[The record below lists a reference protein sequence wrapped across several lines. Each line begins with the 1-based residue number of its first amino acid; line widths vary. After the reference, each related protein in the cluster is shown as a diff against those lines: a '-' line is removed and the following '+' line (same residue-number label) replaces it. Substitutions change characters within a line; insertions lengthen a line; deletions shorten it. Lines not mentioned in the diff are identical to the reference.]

1 MRLFSDLTNL
11 TSSPNLNGN
20 MGPKPK
26 GRLGRPHQQGIAGKR
41 SPKKRAKQRKIE
53 DEEDS
58 DDETLGKG
66 KLPARGRRE
75 SRNKYSLS
83 TKVQA
88 IQKMASGKMVSS
100 VSDDMGI
107 PVGMVSQWW
116 LQRDD
121 IRAAYEREVLRESG
135 QDMVEEHIRMSQ
147 EDFNRKRMEKFL
159 ASNPDR
165 PAMFQPHKRQH
176 PTDPLSDDSVAD
188 PDEDFSAE
196 EYMRKRKK
204 ATPSPSSEEDAGSW
218 SMSFVGDKSPP
229 VKSKHVAKNKI
240 KDMPAVKD
248 SQKPIPIN
256 SKIKELAPHMKSK
269 RSSNSPKKGGSGSS
283 GRMMNQIKKIK
294 KDQRKMRKDCKE
306 DLTSVRTSTYE
317 VKETPPIPTPVSKS
331 PDIEVPGWRV
341 VEPPPRAVSPFE
353 RAISPSFE
361 RSLSPSPPPEKEVES
376 GSSSLIL
383 QSPSRPQE
391 QTISSRMN
399 TVDNPEPILSE
410 NAVAVPGDSNSKP
423 LSLKVKTELP
433 SSKSP
438 PMKAS
443 AVPPPARNVKSEP
456 AEEYVESREADASS
470 IASEDGNLMDF
481 LEKVKKPEDDDELV
495 DRYYSPFGLKTG
507 EDRPRQV
514 NLKAEKVS
522 PLKSVT
528 MEQHDDLRLEE
539 DRGAVSPPRTDLL
552 AAYPDIQ
559 IAPSNPSVVSV
570 QHSSPAVNALQRIP
584 GLEVRPPSKDREQ
597 LQFSQN
603 QIRGS
608 PLVRKPSIE
617 EIGEV
622 IAHQAPVYP
631 QPIIQRG
638 GVRARGRAR
647 GNSLVRPMS
656 PQVRLMSPQMRAPM
670 ARGTL
675 PPGVRMRIRGGG
687 QQQPVR
693 GLGRGEMRPRLP
705 AGQSPILGG
714 RGRIVQRGQLAQ
726 TRGGGVLRGQPVGR
740 VLPGRG
746 RANLRGVAR
755 PQMIRGAGPQGTA
768 QPMMMRPRQPA
779 PRMISNNQGPRT
791 AGASRYQVPQPMI
804 AHNRGPQGPR
814 YAQPGTRFASPRGA
828 YSPAPAR
835 GMMPQRGGAVRGQ
848 PMVRARGAPPPA
860 QQQVQPGQ
868 QAHPAQGRPGE
879 AKRKVTVEL
888 SDRQLAALK
897 SLGIM

>member
-1 MRLFSDLTNL
+1 M
-11 TSSPNLNGN
+11 
-20 MGPKPK
+20 
-26 GRLGRPHQQGIAGKR
+26 
-41 SPKKRAKQRKIE
+41 
-53 DEEDS
+53 
-58 DDETLGKG
+58 
-66 KLPARGRRE
+66 
-75 SRNKYSLS
+75 YSLS

-147 EDFNRKRMEKFL
+147 EDFDRKRMEKFL

-176 PTDPLSDDSVAD
+176 PTDPLSDDSAAD

-196 EYMRKRKK
+196 EYMKKRKK

-229 VKSKHVAKNKI
+229 VKAKHVAKNKI

-248 SQKPIPIN
+248 SQKPMPTN
-256 SKIKELAPHMKSK
+256 TKIKELAPHMKGN

-294 KDQRKMRKDCKE
+294 KDQRKKRKDCKE
-306 DLTSVRTSTYE
+306 DFTSVRTSTYE
-317 VKETPPIPTPVSKS
+317 VKETPPVPAQVSKS

-341 VEPPPRAVSPFE
+341 VESPP

-361 RSLSPSPPPEKEVES
+361 RALSPSPPPEKEVES

-383 QSPSRPQE
+383 QSPTRPQE
-391 QTISSRMN
+391 QAISSRMPA
-399 TVDNPEPILSE
+399 VDNLDLILSK

-423 LSLKVKTELP
+423 LPVKVKTELP

-438 PMKAS
+438 PLKAS
-443 AVPPPARNVKSEP
+443 ADPPYARNVKSEP

-528 MEQHDDLRLEE
+528 MEQHDDLRQEE
-539 DRGAVSPPRTDLL
+539 DKGAVSPPRTDLL

-559 IAPSNPSVVSV
+559 IAPSNPSVVSI
-570 QHSSPAVNALQRIP
+570 QHSSPAVNALQKIP
-584 GLEVRPPSKDREQ
+584 GLEVRPPSKERSTEQ
-597 LQFSQN
+597 LQFIQI

-608 PLVRKPSIE
+608 PLIRKPSIE

-638 GVRARGRAR
+638 GVRARGRTR
-647 GNSLVRPMS
+647 GNSLIRPMS

-693 GLGRGEMRPRLP
+693 GVGKGEMRPRLP

-726 TRGGGVLRGQPVGR
+726 TRGGGVLRRQPVGR

-755 PQMIRGAGPQGTA
+755 PQMIRGPGPQGVS

-779 PRMISNNQGPRT
+779 PRMISN
-791 AGASRYQVPQPMI
+791 
-804 AHNRGPQGPR
+804 
-814 YAQPGTRFASPRGA
+814 
-828 YSPAPAR
+828 
-835 GMMPQRGGAVRGQ
+835 
-848 PMVRARGAPPPA
+848 
-860 QQQVQPGQ
+860 
-868 QAHPAQGRPGE
+868 
-879 AKRKVTVEL
+879 
-888 SDRQLAALK
+888 
-897 SLGIM
+897 

>member
-1 MRLFSDLTNL
+1 MEALDLRLFSDVTNL
-11 TSSPNLNGN
+11 TSPPNNG

-26 GRLGRPHQQGIAGKR
+26 GRLGRPHQQGTAGKR

-66 KLPARGRRE
+66 KLPARGQRE

-83 TKVQA
+83 IKVQA

-147 EDFNRKRMEKFL
+147 EDFDRKRMEKFL

-218 SMSFVGDKSPP
+218 SMSFVGDKSSPL
-229 VKSKHVAKNKI
+229 KAKHVAKNKI

-248 SQKPIPIN
+248 SQQKAISN
-256 SKIKELAPHMKSK
+256 VKIKESAPSTLKSERPSK
-269 RSSNSPKKGGSGSS
+269 SPKKGGSGSS

-306 DLTSVRTSTYE
+306 DLSVKTSTYE
-317 VKETPPIPTPVSKS
+317 VKETPPPVPAKVSKS
-331 PDIEVPGWRV
+331 PNIEVPGWRV
-341 VEPPPRAVSPFE
+341 VESPPRTDSPFE
-353 RAISPSFE
+353 QGA
-361 RSLSPSPPPEKEVES
+361 LSPSPPPEKEVES

-383 QSPSRPQE
+383 QSPSRAQDPAW
-391 QTISSRMN
+391 SSRMP
-399 TVDNPEPILSE
+399 TVEKPDPTVSKVDVSLPGSNIK
-410 NAVAVPGDSNSKP
+410 PGDSNLK
-423 LSLKVKTELP
+423 LSQVKVKTELHA
-433 SSKSP
+433 STSP
-438 PMKAS
+438 PPDPQPAS
-443 AVPPPARNVKSEP
+443 RNVKSEP
-456 AEEYVESREADASS
+456 AEEFIESREADASS

-481 LEKVKKPEDDDELV
+481 LEKVKKPENDELV

-528 MEQHDDLRLEE
+528 MEQHEYPGDLRQEE
-539 DRGAVSPPRTDLL
+539 DKGAVSPPRSDLL
-552 AAYPDIQ
+552 AAYPAIQ
-559 IAPSNPSVVSV
+559 LAPNNPPVSV
-570 QHSSPAVNALQRIP
+570 QISSPAVNALQRIP
-584 GLEVRPPSKDREQ
+584 GLEVRPPSKDRRFSSEQ

-617 EIGEV
+617 EIGAV
-622 IAHQAPVYP
+622 IAQAPVYP
-631 QPIIQRG
+631 QTIIQRG
-638 GVRARGRAR
+638 GGRARGRGRAR
-647 GNSLVRPMS
+647 GGATLVRPMS
-656 PQVRLMSPQMRAPM
+656 PQVRAPM

-675 PPGVRMRIRGGG
+675 PPGVRMRMRG
-687 QQQPVR
+687 QQQPLR
-693 GLGRGEMRPRLP
+693 GLGRGEIRPRMP
-705 AGQSPILGG
+705 TGQSPILGG
-714 RGRIVQRGQLAQ
+714 RGRIVQRGQLNQ
-726 TRGGGVLRGQPVGR
+726 IRGGGVLRGQPAAR
-740 VLPGRG
+740 MMAGRG
-746 RANLRGVAR
+746 RASPRGVAR
-755 PQMIRGAGPQGTA
+755 PQMIRGAGPQGA
-768 QPMMMRPRQPA
+768 VQPTIRARHPG
-779 PRMISNNQGPRT
+779 PRMISSNHGPRSAVASPRYQGPQPLAYNR
-791 AGASRYQVPQPMI
+791 AGA
-804 AHNRGPQGPR
+804 PQGAR
-814 YAQPGTRFASPRGA
+814 YVQPGSRFASPRGA
-828 YSPAPAR
+828 YSPAAPAR

-848 PMVRARGAPPPA
+848 PMVRARGAAPPA
-860 QQQVQPGQ
+860 QQVQPGQ
-868 QAHPAQGRPGE
+868 ALHPAQGRPGE